1 MLPRFLVGGAVP
13 RVWLGGAP
21 RGPLRVLSCWPCCS
35 PVPRVVTTTGSRPRD
50 RQGRIPA
57 PSRSPPPCT
66 RCSGDWCRSS
76 MPARTPLP
84 PQAPLGAGRTAKD
97 LAMPPTPRIT
107 PTGPQQ
113 WVNAHGNITAP
124 VAQLIDLRNP
134 LTPGNQS
141 TLEAYNAMTAALQ
154 DLITQA
160 LGAHVRLRAAG
171 AGWSLSEVAV
181 TDGWLLNTQP
191 LDFTFHLEPQVVSA
205 EAQARAA
212 ALRLV
217 QCGMGIAQLS
227 AGLRQEGQSLR
238 TSGASNGQT
247 LAGAASTGT
256 HGAAL
261 DVGAVQDTVCGLHL
275 IPDATHS
282 VWLERASRPIVTPAF
297 AAALGAELRRDEALF
312 EAALVSFG
320 SFGIL
325 HGLLIETEPL
335 FLLEAYRQRLRLT
348 DALWQAISTLTFA
361 VPELPHPG
369 ERPYHFQVVFN
380 PHDLAGGV
388 SVTVMYKRPY
398 RADYT
403 PPPRSPERF
412 APGDDAAAF
421 IGLLTD
427 GVPAA
432 IPVLTQ
438 QILARA
444 YAPYDKQEGTLAEI
458 FTNTDLRGRLA
469 STAIGISLDRT
480 REAVEAVLAE
490 QQQSGPVA
498 VVVSLRYVQGSSA
511 TLAFT
516 HFPTTCVLEIDG
528 VQSSRTNEF
537 YTRVWERLER
547 QGIPYT
553 FHWGKQHHL
562 DAGRVRRLY
571 GPRVEHW
578 LAARRQLLGAAERR
592 LFSNALLERL
602 ALDG

>member
-1 MLPRFLVGGAVP
+1 
-13 RVWLGGAP
+13 
-21 RGPLRVLSCWPCCS
+21 
-35 PVPRVVTTTGSRPRD
+35 
-50 RQGRIPA
+50 
-57 PSRSPPPCT
+57 
-66 RCSGDWCRSS
+66 
-76 MPARTPLP
+76 
-84 PQAPLGAGRTAKD
+84 
-97 LAMPPTPRIT
+97 MPPTPRIT
-107 PTGPQQ
+107 STGPQN

-141 TLEAYNAMTAALQ
+141 TIEAYNAMTAALQ

-160 LGAHVRLRAAG
+160 LAANVRLRAAG
-171 AGWSLSEVAV
+171 AGWSLSEAAV

-191 LDFTFHLEPQVVSA
+191 LDFTFRLDSQVVSA
-205 EAQARAA
+205 EAQDRTAH
-212 ALRLV
+212 LRFV
-217 QCGMGIAQLS
+217 QCGVGIAQLS
-227 AGLRQEGQSLR
+227 ALLRQDGQSLQ

-247 LAGAASTGT
+247 LAGAISTGT

-261 DVGAVQDTVCGLHL
+261 DVGAVQDAVCGLHL
-275 IPDATHS
+275 IPDAARS
-282 VWLERASRPIVTPAF
+282 VWLERASRPVVTPAF
-297 AAALGAELRRDEALF
+297 AAALGAELRRDDALF

-320 SFGIL
+320 SFGII

-335 FLLEAYRQRLRLT
+335 FLLETYRQRLPLT
-348 DALWQAISTLTFA
+348 DPLWQAISELTFD

-380 PHDLAGGV
+380 PHDIAGGV
-388 SVTVMYKRPY
+388 YVTIMYKRPY
-398 RADYT
+398 RDDYT
-403 PPPRSPERF
+403 PPSLTPERF
-412 APGDDAAAF
+412 GPGDDAAAF

-427 GVPAA
+427 GLPAT
-432 IPVLTQ
+432 IPLLTQ
-438 QILARA
+438 QILDSA
-444 YAPYDKQEGTLAEI
+444 YAPYDKQEGTVAEI

-469 STAIGISLDRT
+469 STAVGFSLDRT
-480 REAVEAVLAE
+480 RETVEAVLAE
-490 QQQSGPVA
+490 QEQSGPAA

-528 VQSSRTNEF
+528 VQSSRTDDF
-537 YTRVWERLER
+537 YMRVWNRLER

-553 FHWGKQHHL
+553 FHWGKQHNL

-571 GPRVEHW
+571 GQRVETW
-578 LAARRQLLGAAERR
+578 LAARRRLLGAAERR

>member
-1 MLPRFLVGGAVP
+1 
-13 RVWLGGAP
+13 
-21 RGPLRVLSCWPCCS
+21 
-35 PVPRVVTTTGSRPRD
+35 
-50 RQGRIPA
+50 
-57 PSRSPPPCT
+57 
-66 RCSGDWCRSS
+66 
-76 MPARTPLP
+76 
-84 PQAPLGAGRTAKD
+84 
-97 LAMPPTPRIT
+97 MPPTPRIT
-107 PTGPQQ
+107 ATGPQT

-154 DLITQA
+154 ELITQA
-160 LGAHVRLRAAG
+160 LAAPGHLRATG
-171 AGWSLSEVAV
+171 AGWSLSEAAV

-191 LDFTFHLEPQVVSA
+191 LDFTFRLEPQVVHA
-205 EAQARAA
+205 DAQERAA
-212 ALRLV
+212 SLRFV
-217 QCGMGIAQLS
+217 QCGIGIAQLS
-227 AGLRQEGQSLR
+227 ALLRQDGLSLR

-247 LAGAASTGT
+247 LAGAISTGT

-261 DVGAVQDTVCGLHL
+261 DVGAVHDAVCGLHL
-275 IPDATHS
+275 IPEAARS
-282 VWLERASRPIVTPAF
+282 LWLERVSRPVVTPAF
-297 AAALGAELRRDEALF
+297 VEALGAELQRDDALF

-348 DALWQAISTLTFA
+348 DQLWQAISTLTFD
-361 VPELPHPG
+361 VPEFPHPG

-380 PHDLAGGV
+380 PHDVAGGV
-388 SVTVMYKRPY
+388 FVTIMYKRSY
-398 RADYT
+398 REDYT
-403 PPPRSPERF
+403 PPPLSPERF

-421 IGLLTD
+421 IGVLTD
-427 GVPAA
+427 SVPAA

-444 YAPYDKQEGTLAEI
+444 YAPYAQQEGTVAEI
-458 FTNTDLRGRLA
+458 FSNTDLRGRLA
-469 STAIGISLDRT
+469 STAVGLHLDHT

-490 QQQSGPVA
+490 QAQSGPVA

-516 HFPTTCVLEIDG
+516 HFPTTCVLELDG
-528 VQSSRTNEF
+528 VHSSRTNDF
-537 YTRVWERLER
+537 YARVWERLER

-553 FHWGKQHHL
+553 FHWGKQHNL
-562 DAGRVRRLY
+562 DAVRVRRMY
-571 GPRVEHW
+571 GARVEHW
-578 LAARRQLLGAAERR
+578 LAARRHLLGAAERR
-592 LFSNALLERL
+592 LFANALLERL